1 MRGSLTISAIAH
13 VIILGLCLVALAAT
27 PNEAPQPPTV
37 SVNTIST
44 SDFNKITQGIKD
56 APKPKIP
63 DPKPLADKVDVPKP
77 ADQAANKVDDKN
89 PEIKTETAAK
99 ETKPDPK
106 PAEKPAKAK
115 TPDYKPDQIADIL
128 KKDAAKQPPKIDAKP
143 TPDTPAKSQPKF
155 DASQVA
161 QLLDHRD
168 PRRQVASADAVNN
181 QAMLGAASGAAAQLS
196 LDEINALRARISSC
210 WSPPPGIN
218 ASSKVIVSL
227 RVLMKQD
234 GSLAQHP
241 VLVEATPSP
250 LGPALAESAMRAV
263 LGCQPFTMLRP
274 EHYEQWRDLQLDF
287 NPKELLGG

>member
-77 ADQAANKVDDKN
+77 ADQAANKVDDKK

-128 KKDAAKQPPKIDAKP
+128 KKDAAKQPPKTDAKP
-143 TPDTPAKSQPKF
+143 TPDLRLA
-155 DASQVA
+155 
-161 QLLDHRD
+161 L
-168 PRRQVASADAVNN
+168 RRRVGRR
-181 QAMLGAASGAAAQLS
+181 LGARLPAPRGPRPL
-196 LDEINALRARISSC
+196 
-210 WSPPPGIN
+210 
-218 ASSKVIVSL
+218 
-227 RVLMKQD
+227 QD
-234 GSLAQHP
+234 
-241 VLVEATPSP
+241 
-250 LGPALAESAMRAV
+250 R
-263 LGCQPFTMLRP
+263 
-274 EHYEQWRDLQLDF
+274 
-287 NPKELLGG
+287 

>member
-27 PNEAPQPPTV
+27 PTEAPQVPTL

-44 SDFNKITQGIKD
+44 SDFTKLTQGIKD
-56 APKPKIP
+56 APKPKIE
-63 DPKPLADKVDVPKP
+63 DPKPLADKVDTPKP
-77 ADQAANKVDDKN
+77 ADQAADKVVDKK

-106 PAEKPAKAK
+106 PADKPAKAK
-115 TPDYKPDQIADIL
+115 TPDYKPDQIADLL
-128 KKDAAKQPPKIDAKP
+128 KKDAKKEPPKTETKP
-143 TPDTPAKSQPKF
+143 TPDTPAKNQPKF

-168 PRRQVASADAVNN
+168 PRRQVASADAVNS
-181 QAMLGAASGAAAQLS
+181 QAALGAAGGSAAQLS

-227 RVLMKQD
+227 RVLLKPD
-234 GSLAQHP
+234 GSLVQQPA
-241 VLVEATPSP
+241 LVEATPSP
-250 LGPALAESAMRAV
+250 LGPPLAESAMRAV
-263 LGCQPFTMLRP
+263 MSCQPFTMLRP

>member
-77 ADQAANKVDDKN
+77 ADQAANKVDDKK

-143 TPDTPAKSQPKF
+143 TPDTPAKKVGIAIGSGWKLP
-155 DASQVA
+155 SVMSRRVA
-161 QLLDHRD
+161 
-168 PRRQVASADAVNN
+168 A
-181 QAMLGAASGAAAQLS
+181 
-196 LDEINALRARISSC
+196 
-210 WSPPPGIN
+210 
-218 ASSKVIVSL
+218 
-227 RVLMKQD
+227 
-234 GSLAQHP
+234 
-241 VLVEATPSP
+241 
-250 LGPALAESAMRAV
+250 
-263 LGCQPFTMLRP
+263 
-274 EHYEQWRDLQLDF
+274 
-287 NPKELLGG
+287 

>member
-77 ADQAANKVDDKN
+77 ADQAANKVDDKK

-128 KKDAAKQPPKIDAKP
+128 KKDAAKQQP

-161 QLLDHRD
+161 QLLDHRG